1 MIRPPEPKRDRRA
14 QRTRKLLGDALV
26 SLIREKNYES
36 IAVQEILDRANIG
49 RSTFYTHYRD
59 KDELLVSGIES
70 MIRPVRETK
79 LLLSAK
85 PHERLLSF
93 SLPILEHHD
102 RHRHHGDERM
112 GERSRVV
119 LHEHLR
125 KFLSEM
131 IAEEIRP
138 SHGTRSRSAVEVPP
152 HLVVEYIVS
161 TFVLVL
167 NWWVESDG
175 RLSAKEVD
183 EVFRAL
189 VLPTVAPLGGG

>member
-1 MIRPPEPKRDRRA
+1 
-14 QRTRKLLGDALV
+14 
-26 SLIREKNYES
+26 
-36 IAVQEILDRANIG
+36 
-49 RSTFYTHYRD
+49 
-59 KDELLVSGIES
+59 
-70 MIRPVRETK
+70 
-79 LLLSAK
+79 
-85 PHERLLSF
+85 
-93 SLPILEHHD
+93 
-102 RHRHHGDERM
+102 
-112 GERSRVV
+112 
-119 LHEHLR
+119 
-125 KFLSEM
+125 M